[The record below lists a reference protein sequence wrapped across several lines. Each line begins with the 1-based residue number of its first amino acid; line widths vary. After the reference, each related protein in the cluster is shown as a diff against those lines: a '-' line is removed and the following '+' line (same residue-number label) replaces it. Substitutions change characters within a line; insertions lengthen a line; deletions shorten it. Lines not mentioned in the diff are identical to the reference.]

1 MNASIMIIITSVV
14 VGIVLGYL
22 IRFVM
27 AKMDANSAEL
37 RKHKII
43 QDAKEKAESE
53 RKHAISSANSEI
65 QKERHKL
72 ENENRDRRAEIQK
85 LENRVLQREANID
98 KKSQYLEDKE
108 RNIENKM
115 KQIKEK
121 EEKLERIIEEER
133 KELEKISGFSAEEAK
148 NALIK
153 GIEEDAKKSAA
164 KIVDNIEKNAIETGE
179 RKAREIIVQTI
190 QRISSDVTQETSVTS
205 VSLPSEEMKGRII
218 GREGRNIRMLETL
231 TGVDIIIDDTPEAV
245 VISCFDPVRK
255 HIAKVSLEKLILDGR
270 IHPARI
276 EEVVEK
282 TRKEVEDSIISA
294 GENAIADLNLTA
306 MHHELV
312 RHMGRLQYRTSYGQ
326 NMLLHSKEVANIAA
340 MIAAEIGADVEMA
353 KRGAFL
359 HDVGKAIEI
368 EGEGSH
374 AMSGADLAKR
384 CGEKE
389 EIVNSIRAHHND
401 VGTQT
406 VEAVI
411 VKAADAI
418 SAARPGARMESF
430 ENYIK
435 RLDNLEKIADSIDGV
450 EKSFA
455 IQAGRE
461 LRVMAKSDIV
471 DDAQAKQIARDIAKR
486 IEDELKYP
494 GIIRVTVIR
503 ETRAVEVAR

>member
-43 QDAKEKAESE
+43 QEAKEKAESE

-359 HDVGKAIEI
+359 HDIGKAIEV

-471 DDAQAKQIARDIAKR
+471 DDAQAKQIARDIAKK

-494 GIIRVTVIR
+494 GVIRVTVIR

>member
-43 QDAKEKAESE
+43 QEAKEKAESE

-108 RNIENKM
+108 RDIENKM

-218 GREGRNIRMLETL
+218 GREGRNIRMLEIL

-359 HDVGKAIEI
+359 HDIGKAIEV

>member
-43 QDAKEKAESE
+43 QEAKEKAESE

-72 ENENRDRRAEIQK
+72 ENENRDRRADIQK

-108 RNIENKM
+108 RNIENKL

-359 HDVGKAIEI
+359 HDIGKAIEI

-494 GIIRVTVIR
+494 GVIRVTVIR

>member
-1 MNASIMIIITSVV
+1 MNVVIIITSVV
-14 VGIVLGYL
+14 VAFVFGY
-22 IRFVM
+22 ITRWVI
-27 AKMDANSAEL
+27 AKINLNSAEIIRQNML
-37 RKHKII
+37 R
-43 QDAKEKAESE
+43 DAKEQAESE
-53 RKHAISSANSEI
+53 RKNIISEANLEL
-65 QKERHKL
+65 QKERNRL
-72 ENENRDRRAEIQK
+72 ENENKERRSEIQK
-85 LENRVLQREANID
+85 LENRVLQREANLD
-98 KKSQYLEDKE
+98 KKTQYLENKE
-108 RNIENKM
+108 HNIENKL
-115 KQIKEK
+115 KKIKEQ
-121 EEKLERIIEEER
+121 EEKLDTLLEEEK
-133 KELEKISGFSAEEAK
+133 KELEKIAGFTREEAK
-148 NALIK
+148 KALMIE
-153 GIEEDAKKSAA
+153 IEEDAKKAA
-164 KIVDNIEKNAIETGE
+164 SKIVDNIEKNAIETGE
-179 RKAREIIVQTI
+179 KKAREIIVQTI
-190 QRISSDVTQETSVTS
+190 QRISSDVTQESSVTS

-276 EEVVEK
+276 EEIVEK
-282 TRKEVEDSIISA
+282 TRREVEDSIMTA
-294 GENAIADLNLTA
+294 GENAIADLNLTT

-326 NMLLHSKEVANIAA
+326 NMLLHSKEVANIAG
-340 MIAAEIGADVEMA
+340 MIAAEIGANVEMA
-353 KRGAFL
+353 KRSAFL
-359 HDVGKAIEI
+359 HDVGKAIEV

-384 CGEKE
+384 CGERE
-389 EIVNSIRAHHND
+389 EVVNAIRAHHND
-401 VGTQT
+401 VETQT

-435 RLDNLEKIADSIDGV
+435 RLDDLEKIADSIEGV

-461 LRVMAKSDIV
+461 LRVMTKSDVV
-471 DDAQAKQIARDIAKR
+471 DDVKAKQIARDIAKR

>member
-1 MNASIMIIITSVV
+1 MNPVIIITSVV
-14 VGIVLGYL
+14 VAFVFGY
-22 IRFVM
+22 ITRFII
-27 AKMDANSAEL
+27 AKIKLNSTEIITHKLLQSAREQAEN
-37 RKHKII
+37 
-43 QDAKEKAESE
+43 E
-53 RKHAISSANSEI
+53 RKTILSEANSEI
-65 QKERHKL
+65 QKERNRL
-72 ENENRDRRAEIQK
+72 ESENRDRKAEIQK

-98 KKSQYLEDKE
+98 KKSQYLENKE
-108 RNIENKM
+108 HNIENKM
-115 KQIKEK
+115 KKIKEQEDKLTSVIQEAEK
-121 EEKLERIIEEER
+121 ELERIAGLTR
-133 KELEKISGFSAEEAK
+133 EEAK
-148 NALIK
+148 ADLIRS
-153 GIEEDAKKSAA
+153 IEEDAKKSAT

-179 RKAREIIVQTI
+179 KKAREIIVQTI
-190 QRISSDVTQETSVTS
+190 QRLSSEVAQETSVTS

-276 EEVVEK
+276 EEVVERTK
-282 TRKEVEDSIISA
+282 REVEDSIIEA
-294 GENAIADLNLTA
+294 GENAIVDLNLTT
-306 MHHELV
+306 MHHELI

-326 NMLLHSKEVANIAA
+326 NMLFHSKEVANIAA
-340 MIAAEIGADVEMA
+340 MIAAEIGANVEMA
-353 KRGAFL
+353 KRSAFL
-359 HDVGKAIEI
+359 HDIGKAIET

-389 EIVNSIRAHHND
+389 EVVNAIRAHHND
-401 VGTQT
+401 VDTQT

-418 SAARPGARMESF
+418 SAARPGARRESF
-430 ENYIK
+430 ESYIK
-435 RLDNLEKIADSIDGV
+435 RLDNLEKIADSIEGV

-471 DDAQAKQIARDIAKR
+471 DDVQAKQIARDIAKR

>member
-1 MNASIMIIITSVV
+1 MNVSIMNIITSVV

-43 QDAKEKAESE
+43 QEAKEKAESE

-121 EEKLERIIEEER
+121 EEKLEKIIEEER

-359 HDVGKAIEI
+359 HDIGKAIEV

>member
-43 QDAKEKAESE
+43 QEAKEKAESE

-255 HIAKVSLEKLILDGR
+255 HIAKVALEKLILDGR

-359 HDVGKAIEI
+359 HDIGKAIEV

>member
-1 MNASIMIIITSVV
+1 MNASITIIITSVV

-43 QDAKEKAESE
+43 QEAKEKAESE

-121 EEKLERIIEEER
+121 EEKLEKIIEEER

-359 HDVGKAIEI
+359 HDIGKAIEV

-494 GIIRVTVIR
+494 GVIRVTVIR

>member
-43 QDAKEKAESE
+43 QEAKEKAESE

-121 EEKLERIIEEER
+121 DEKLERIIEEER

-359 HDVGKAIEI
+359 HDIGKAIEV

-494 GIIRVTVIR
+494 GVIRVTVIR

>member
-43 QDAKEKAESE
+43 QEAKEKAESE

-121 EEKLERIIEEER
+121 EEKLERIIEKER

-359 HDVGKAIEI
+359 HDIGKAIEV

>member
-43 QDAKEKAESE
+43 QEAKEKAESE

-121 EEKLERIIEEER
+121 EEKLEKIIEEER

-359 HDVGKAIEI
+359 HDIGKAIEV

-430 ENYIK
+430 ENYFK

-494 GIIRVTVIR
+494 GVIRVTVIR

>member
-43 QDAKEKAESE
+43 QEAKEKAESE

-340 MIAAEIGADVEMA
+340 MIAAEIGADIEMA

-359 HDVGKAIEI
+359 HDIGKAIEV

>member
-43 QDAKEKAESE
+43 QEAKEKAESE

-115 KQIKEK
+115 KKIKEK
-121 EEKLERIIEEER
+121 EEKLEKIIEEER

-245 VISCFDPVRK
+245 VISCFDPGRK

-359 HDVGKAIEI
+359 HDIGKAIEV

>member
-43 QDAKEKAESE
+43 QEAKEKAESE

-108 RNIENKM
+108 QNIENKM

-282 TRKEVEDSIISA
+282 TRKEVEDSIINA

-359 HDVGKAIEI
+359 HDIGKAIEV

-389 EIVNSIRAHHND
+389 EIDNSIRAHHND

-494 GIIRVTVIR
+494 GVIRVTVIR

>member
-43 QDAKEKAESE
+43 QEAKEKAESE

-179 RKAREIIVQTI
+179 RKAKEIIVQTI

-359 HDVGKAIEI
+359 HDIGKAIEV

-494 GIIRVTVIR
+494 GVIRVTVIR

>member
-43 QDAKEKAESE
+43 QEAKEQAESE

-359 HDVGKAIEI
+359 HDIGKAIEV

>member
-1 MNASIMIIITSVV
+1 MQTIIIAIASVV
-14 VGIVLGYL
+14 VGIVLGYI
-22 IRFVM
+22 IRFVI
-27 AKMDANSAEL
+27 AKMNVNSAEM
-37 RKHKII
+37 KSDKII
-43 QDAKEKAESE
+43 QDAIKDAENK
-53 RKHAISSANSEI
+53 RKNLISSANSEI

-72 ENENRDRRAEIQK
+72 ENESKDRRAELQK

-108 RNIENKM
+108 KSIEDKT

-121 EEKLERIIEEER
+121 EEKLDKTIEEAKR
-133 KELEKISGFSAEEAK
+133 ELEKISGFSAEEAK
-148 NALIK
+148 EALIRE
-153 GIEEDAKKSAA
+153 IEEDAKKAAA

-282 TRKEVEDSIISA
+282 TKREVEDSIISA

-326 NMLLHSKEVANIAA
+326 NMLLHSKEVANIAG

-359 HDVGKAIEI
+359 HDVGKAIEV

-389 EIVNSIRAHHND
+389 EVVNSIRAHHND
-401 VGTQT
+401 VETQT

-435 RLDNLEKIADSIDGV
+435 RLDTLEKIADSMEGV

-471 DDAQAKQIARDIAKR
+471 DDIQAKQIARDIAKK

>member
-43 QDAKEKAESE
+43 QEAKEKAESE
-53 RKHAISSANSEI
+53 RKHAISSANAEI

-205 VSLPSEEMKGRII
+205 VCLPSEEMKGRII

-359 HDVGKAIEI
+359 HDIGKAIEV

-494 GIIRVTVIR
+494 GVIRVTVIR

>member
-43 QDAKEKAESE
+43 QKAKEEAESE

-359 HDVGKAIEI
+359 HDIGKAIEV

-494 GIIRVTVIR
+494 GVIRVTVIR

>member
-43 QDAKEKAESE
+43 QEAKEKAESE

-359 HDVGKAIEI
+359 HDIGKAIEV

-389 EIVNSIRAHHND
+389 EVVNSIRAHHND
-401 VGTQT
+401 VETQT

-494 GIIRVTVIR
+494 GVIRVTVIR